1 MEVAGAMN
9 MIVLALL
16 GYPKYLQIYT
26 GMSHFTDMV
35 CMEYECG
42 VLLQEDFVER
52 VLQNSKMYATYK
64 QSLLAKY
71 SEVNI
76 F

>member
-1 MEVAGAMN
+1 
-9 MIVLALL
+9 
-16 GYPKYLQIYT
+16 
-26 GMSHFTDMV
+26 MSHFTDMV